1 MENPMHEIVTFKKRP
16 RFESKGRNG
25 FIRTTGVSVL
35 AYGGE
40 GDEHEDRTVT
50 LEPVNSRGDVSGA
63 CRLALALNDVPAVV
77 DALQA
82 AKHEQTH
89 DDLSDCTLPTECE
102 EVADNFPLPTRPLT
116 FDEALAIVWQMMPD
130 ESEAVLS
137 NVAER
142 LMDRSHAAH
151 FSNEG

>member
-1 MENPMHEIVTFKKRP
+1 MHKIVTFKKRP

-40 GDEHEDRTVT
+40 GDGHEDRTVT
-50 LEPVNSRGDVSGA
+50 REPINSRGDISDA

-77 DALQA
+77 DALQEVYRA
-82 AKHEQTH
+82 AQREQSRH
-89 DDLSDCTLPTECE
+89 DLSDCTLPTECE

-116 FDEALAIVWQMMPD
+116 FDEALAIVRQMMPD

-142 LMDRSHAAH
+142 LKDRSRAEHP
-151 FSNEG
+151 SNES